1 MSIQGNELKLEKSL
15 ELAREAVMKAGP
27 LNKKGGYYQLM
38 HKVVKH
44 CKNAVSLANKL
55 EKSCMSPVLI
65 KINSS
70 IVDELRVYN
79 RYRKYHPGAMEK
91 LTKKGTIIL
100 KKAEEYFK
108 FYHLLNGQVQ
118 FGKSIPAYILLLSAV
133 GLMLTS
139 ARSESFDQSK
149 KDIMKDVKTGAE
161 KGSVIKS
168 RKETGSSEML
178 IASAI
183 LGSNES
189 ESVRE
194 AEKEKEEVIAEETSS
209 EEAED
214 KTEGT
219 NINTASAEDT
229 EVVKAEEQAGTEL
242 GTESSEIA
250 ENVEETETV
259 SSNEIVEP
267 EVVESNPVESNPVEE
282 KEDVPLKDYE
292 IYKVKKGNTLWE
304 IAKKSYRRFSNK
316 HIYFYLNHLL
326 GPMNNKGNL
335 DDYKYNNR
343 SKKNPH
349 LIYPAQEVKVP
360 DLAKANP
367 NTIPKELKNI
377 VGYDESS
384 TLYTAK
390 GVDGQ
395 IIIANPV
402 KQKIIII
409 SAEDLII
416 QS

>member
-1 MSIQGNELKLEKSL
+1 MSIQRNELKLEKSL
-15 ELAREAVMKAGP
+15 KLAREAVMKAGP

-38 HKVVKH
+38 QKVVKH
-44 CKNAVSLANKL
+44 CKKAVSLANKL
-55 EKSCMSPVLI
+55 EKSCVSPVLI
-65 KINSS
+65 KINRS

-79 RYRKYHPGAMEK
+79 RYRKYHPGMMEK

-108 FYHLLNGQVQ
+108 FYHLQNGQVQ
-118 FGKSIPAYILLLSAV
+118 FGKSIPAYILFLSAV

-139 ARSESFDQSK
+139 AGSESFDQSK
-149 KDIMKDVKTGAE
+149 KDIMKDVKAGAAE
-161 KGSVIKS
+161 GSVIKS
-168 RKETGSSEML
+168 GKETDSSEML

-183 LGSNES
+183 FGGDES

-194 AEKEKEEVIAEETSS
+194 AEKEKAEISAEETSS

-214 KTEGT
+214 KPEGT
-219 NINTASAEDT
+219 NINTASAEETAEDT
-229 EVVKAEEQAGTEL
+229 EAVETEEQAGTEL
-242 GTESSEIA
+242 GTDSSEVA

-259 SSNEIVEP
+259 SSNEIIEP
-267 EVVESNPVESNPVEE
+267 EAEESSPVEE
-282 KEDVPLKDYE
+282 TEDIPLKDYE
-292 IYKVKKGNTLWE
+292 IYEVKRGNTLWE
-304 IAKKSYRRFSNK
+304 IAKRHYKRFSNK

-349 LIYPAQEVKVP
+349 LIYPAEEVKVP
-360 DLAKANP
+360 DLAKADP
-367 NTIPKELKNI
+367 NALPEELKNI
-377 VGYDESS
+377 VEYDESS

-390 GVDGQ
+390 GVDGR